1 MSDWNTHLYC
11 AHRVNEALQF
21 QDKELEMFLY
31 GNLLPD
37 INMGWLIH
45 PNVVMHQEDTHFD
58 ALGQEYFW
66 APLRFYEKYEKKI
79 EEKHPLYLGYL
90 FHLWLDVSYM
100 TDFVSRIPMSQMIE
114 KYHEVRQWKWK
125 DGGLFIK
132 RFHYT
137 LSDEIFDDILAES
150 AVIEEVKLTKDD
162 LRQVVDLLKGNA
174 TEYDGKEYYLYTEDD
189 LTAFYEKV
197 CSDFIG
203 WINRLHK

>member
-79 EEKHPLYLGYL
+79 AEKHPLYLGYL

-137 LSDEIFDDILAES
+137 LSDEIFDDILDES
-150 AVIEEVKLTKDD
+150 AEIEEVKLTKDD
-162 LRQVVDLLKGNA
+162 LRQVVDLLRGNA
-174 TEYDGKEYYLYTEDD
+174 IEYDGKEYYLYTEDD

>member
-66 APLRFYEKYEKKI
+66 APLRLYEKYEKKI
-79 EEKHPLYLGYL
+79 AEKHPLYLGYL

-150 AVIEEVKLTKDD
+150 AEIEEVKLTKDD

>member
-79 EEKHPLYLGYL
+79 AEKHPLYLGYL

-150 AVIEEVKLTKDD
+150 AEIEEVKLTKDD

-203 WINRLHK
+203 WIRCR